1 MWKKREK
8 TKQHIWHDLTSREL
22 GLTFQN
28 TKKLICLFLISR
40 IKNLYVKC
48 ILDIKRNKK
57 QKLYFDSIITR
68 LDP

>member
-1 MWKKREK
+1 MGL
-8 TKQHIWHDLTSREL
+8 ITSLLKLREL

>member
-1 MWKKREK
+1 MGL
-8 TKQHIWHDLTSREL
+8 ITSLLKLREL

-48 ILDIKRNKK
+48 ILDIKTNKK

>member
-1 MWKKREK
+1 MGL
-8 TKQHIWHDLTSREL
+8 ITSLLKLREL

-28 TKKLICLFLISR
+28 TKKLIYLFLISR